1 MRFDEQLKGET
12 MNKIPSTTLNNGLEM
27 PWLGLGVFQADE
39 GNQVEQAVSW
49 ALEAGYRAVDTAAAY
64 GNERGV
70 GKAIKK
76 SGIPR
81 NEIFVTTKIWNDA
94 LRSKTVLDAFEDSLD
109 KLDMDH
115 VDLLLIHWPVP
126 DCFVKAWKVFEKIYA
141 NGRAKAIG
149 VSNFHQHHL
158 ETLLDIAETTPA
170 VNQVEFHP
178 FLVQKELVQYCRD
191 KEIQFQA
198 WSPLMKG
205 DIVSV
210 DLLKELAER
219 HSKTPAQIVLRWH
232 YQHGIITIPKS
243 VHKDRIEENMQVF
256 DFELNDQEM
265 DQIDALN
272 RDKHYGPHP
281 DHFSF

>member
-1 MRFDEQLKGET
+1 

-27 PWLGLGVFQADE
+27 PWLGLGVFQVDE
-39 GNQVEQAVSW
+39 GRQVEQAVSW
-49 ALEAGYRAVDTAAAY
+49 ALEAGYRAVDTAAVY

-81 NEIFVTTKIWNDA
+81 KDIFVTTKIWNDA
-94 LRSKTVLDAFEDSLD
+94 LRSKTVLESFDASLD
-109 KLDMDH
+109 RLDMDY
-115 VDLLLIHWPVP
+115 VNLLLIHWPVP
-126 DCFVKAWKVFEKIYA
+126 DVFVEAWKVFEKIYA
-141 NGRAKAIG
+141 NGQAKAIG

-158 ETLLDIAETTPA
+158 EALLDKAETTPA

-178 FLVQKELVQYCRD
+178 FLVQKQLVQYCRD
-191 KEIQFQA
+191 KEIQFEA

-210 DLLKELAER
+210 DLLKGLAEK
-219 HSKTPAQIVLRWH
+219 HSKTLAQIVLRWH

-256 DFELNDQEM
+256 DFELNDDEM
-265 DQIDALN
+265 KQIDALN
-272 RDKHYGPHP
+272 QDKHYGPHP